1 MESWNN
7 NGEANMKHMVMEI
20 DVLVDDDVD
29 EGDIEQAVN
38 SEIGVV
44 ESNVE
49 VLQCTSVNPSIKV
62 CCHALGCSSE
72 FDYTRDFIDEVSSI
86 DDAAAYIQHHEE
98 SGWEVSEQPGITRG
112 HFYCPQHAYHE
123 PFVIQHS

>member
-1 MESWNN
+1 
-7 NGEANMKHMVMEI
+7 MKHMVMEI

-62 CCHALGCSSE
+62 CCHALGCVNE

-86 DDAAAYIQHHEE
+86 DDAAAYIQHHQEY
-98 SGWEVSEQPGITRG
+98 SFTLQRDSLILSLRQ
-112 HFYCPQHAYHE
+112 
-123 PFVIQHS
+123 